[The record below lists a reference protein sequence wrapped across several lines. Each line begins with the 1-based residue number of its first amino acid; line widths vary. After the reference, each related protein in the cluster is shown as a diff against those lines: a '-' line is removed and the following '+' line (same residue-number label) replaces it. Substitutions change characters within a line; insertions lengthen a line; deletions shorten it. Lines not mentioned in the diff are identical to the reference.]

1 MTIKALENA
10 LENGYTVDCYS
21 ESATDDF
28 IDILYVSTPNGV
40 QEFSESLIVDVAI
53 ELFAENGIRTEDTT
67 ALAEM
72 KARAFRLMKRAQAN
86 LLGYM
91 NRELLRSEEWFMAGA
106 VNELTS
112 AAKIY
117 GRLCQLVD

>member
-1 MTIKALENA
+1 MTIEALENA
-10 LENGYTVDCYS
+10 LETGYAVDGYS
-21 ESATDDF
+21 EGATDDF
-28 IDILYVSTPNGV
+28 IDVLYVSTPNGV

-67 ALAEM
+67 ALAEI
-72 KARAFRLMKRAQAN
+72 KARALQLMKRAQAN
-86 LLGYM
+86 LLSYM
-91 NRELLRSEEWFMAGA
+91 NRELLRKEEWFMAGA

-117 GRLCQLVD
+117 GRLCQILD

>member
-10 LENGYTVDCYS
+10 LENGYAVDCYS
-21 ESATDDF
+21 EGATGDF

-40 QEFSESLIVDVAI
+40 QEFSESLIVDIAI
-53 ELFAENGIRTEDTT
+53 ELFAEGGINIKDKT

-72 KARAFRLMKRAQAN
+72 KARALVSVQRAQAN
-86 LLGYM
+86 LLDYTK
-91 NRELLRSEEWFMAGA
+91 RELLRSEEWFMAGA

-117 GRLCQLVD
+117 GRLCQILG

>member
-1 MTIKALENA
+1 MTIKTLENA
-10 LENGYTVDCYS
+10 LNLGYAVDGWINGTTDETV
-21 ESATDDF
+21 EL
-28 IDILYVSTPNGV
+28 LYISTPNGV
-40 QEFSESLIVDVAI
+40 QEFSEMSIVDVAI
-53 ELFAENGIRTEDTT
+53 ELFAEGGIKAENKT

-72 KARAFRLMKRAQAN
+72 KARALHEMKRAQAN
-86 LLGYM
+86 LMSYM

-117 GRLCQLVD
+117 GRLCQILG

>member
-21 ESATDDF
+21 ESATDEVV
-28 IDILYVSTPNGV
+28 DILYVSTPNGV

-53 ELFAENGIRTEDTT
+53 ELFAEGGINIEDKTV
-67 ALAEM
+67 LAEM
-72 KARAFRLMKRAQAN
+72 KAHAFRLMKRAQAN
-86 LLGYM
+86 LLDYM
-91 NRELLRSEEWFMAGA
+91 NRELLRKEEWFMAGA

-117 GRLCQLVD
+117 GRLCQILG

>member
-1 MTIKALENA
+1 MTIKMLEGALNP
-10 LENGYTVDCYS
+10 GYAVDCYS
-21 ESATDDF
+21 DGATDGF
-28 IDILYVSTPNGV
+28 IDVLYVSTPNGV

-72 KARAFRLMKRAQAN
+72 KAHALQLMKRAQAN
-86 LLGYM
+86 LLSYM
-91 NRELLRSEEWFMAGA
+91 NRELLRKEEWFMAGA

-117 GRLCQLVD
+117 GRLCQILD

>member
-1 MTIKALENA
+1 MTIEVLKNVLNPGYAVDGWM
-10 LENGYTVDCYS
+10 NGKT
-21 ESATDDF
+21 EEL
-28 IDILYVSTPNGV
+28 IDVLYVSTPNGG
-40 QEFSESLIVDVAI
+40 QEFSEMSIVDVAI
-53 ELFAENGIRTEDTT
+53 ELFAENGIRTEDKTT
-67 ALAEM
+67 LAEM

-117 GRLCQLVD
+117 GRLCQILG

>member
-1 MTIKALENA
+1 MTIKMLEGALNP
-10 LENGYTVDCYS
+10 GYAVDCYS
-21 ESATDDF
+21 TGTTDDF

-40 QEFSESLIVDVAI
+40 QEFSEELIVDAAI
-53 ELFAENGIRTEDTT
+53 ELFAEGGISIEDKT

-72 KARAFRLMKRAQAN
+72 KNRALQLMKRAQAN
-86 LLGYM
+86 LLDYM
-91 NRELLRSEEWFMAGA
+91 NRELLRKEEWFMAGA

-117 GRLCQLVD
+117 GRLCQILG

>member
-10 LENGYTVDCYS
+10 LENGYAVDCYS
-21 ESATDDF
+21 EGATDDF

-40 QEFSESLIVDVAI
+40 QEFSESLIVDIAI
-53 ELFAENGIRTEDTT
+53 ELFAEGGIKTENET
-67 ALAEM
+67 ALHEM
-72 KARAFRLMKRAQAN
+72 KTRAMQLMKRAQAN
-86 LLGYM
+86 LLDYTK
-91 NRELLRSEEWFMAGA
+91 RELLRSEEWFMAGA

-117 GRLCQLVD
+117 GGLCQILD

>member
-10 LENGYTVDCYS
+10 LENGYVVDCYS
-21 ESATDDF
+21 EGTTDDF

-40 QEFSESLIVDVAI
+40 QEFSESLIVDAAI
-53 ELFAENGIRTEDTT
+53 ELFVENGIRTEDKTIIR
-67 ALAEM
+67 EM
-72 KARAFRLMKRAQAN
+72 KNRALQLMKRAQAN
-86 LLGYM
+86 LLEYM
-91 NRELLRSEEWFMAGA
+91 NRELLRSEDWFMAGA

-117 GRLCQLVD
+117 GRLCQILD

>member
-1 MTIKALENA
+1 MNIRELENA
-10 LENGYTVDCYS
+10 LENGYAVDCYS
-21 ESATDDF
+21 EGATDEVV
-28 IDILYVSTPNGV
+28 DILYVSTPNGV

-53 ELFAENGIRTEDTT
+53 ELFAENGIRTEDKT

-72 KARAFRLMKRAQAN
+72 KARAFRLMKRSQAN
-86 LLGYM
+86 LLDYM
-91 NRELLRSEEWFMAGA
+91 NRELLRKEEWFMAGA